1 MQWFVVLHAITN
13 RTVFLLKTIYFICEA
28 LCSFLR
34 DTSGKHVLVK
44 HENKWQQIVFYKDD

>member
-44 HENKWQQIVFYKDD
+44 HENKWQQIMFYKDD